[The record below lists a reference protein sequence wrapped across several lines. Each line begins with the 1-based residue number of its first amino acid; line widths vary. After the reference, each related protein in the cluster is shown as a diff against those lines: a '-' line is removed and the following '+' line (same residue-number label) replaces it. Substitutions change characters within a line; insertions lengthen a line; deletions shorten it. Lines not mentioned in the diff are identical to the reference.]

1 VLVGVAVAATE
12 VTPAGPALAT
22 GWKKTTRSKV
32 GLLAPQPWEEPPD
45 AGADALLDIC
55 ESLIVTRV
63 TPLISR
69 SCDMNLATSSCE
81 RVHPL
86 ISKAGAVIELRTV
99 PVPLDPEPPEFAPG
113 TTVPMID

>member
-1 VLVGVAVAATE
+1 ATE

-22 GWKKTTRSKV
+22 GWKKTTRSKL
-32 GLLAPQPWEEPPD
+32 GALRPQPWEEPPA
-45 AGADALLDIC
+45 AGPDELFDIC

-63 TPLISR
+63 TPLIRR

-86 ISKAGAVIELRTV
+86 TSKAGALIALRTV
-99 PVPLDPEPPEFAPG
+99 PVPPEPEPPEFAPG
-113 TTVPMID
+113 TTVPMTD